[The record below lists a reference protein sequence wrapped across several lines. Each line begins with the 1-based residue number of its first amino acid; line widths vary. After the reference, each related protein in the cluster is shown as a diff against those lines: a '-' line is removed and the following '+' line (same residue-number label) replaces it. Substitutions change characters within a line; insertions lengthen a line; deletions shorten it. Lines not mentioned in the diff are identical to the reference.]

1 MNNLEIR
8 NTINELRVAKEAYFK
23 KINKLESRLSRLLR
37 EQDSEIKRL
46 TTSVYGCNVL
56 NIPLYELD
64 LSVRA
69 HNVLASIMYT
79 AFKLK
84 GSEVK
89 VKDIVKLSLEDYMK
103 YRNCGQKSLS
113 EIEQVLFELGLK
125 LK

>member
-8 NTINELRVAKEAYFK
+8 NTLDELRLAKEAYFK

-37 EQDSEIKRL
+37 EQDSEVKRL
-46 TTSVYGCNVL
+46 KASMWGGNVL

-69 HNVLASIMYT
+69 HNVLASIMYSE
-79 AFKLK
+79 FKLK

-89 VKDIVKLSLEDYMK
+89 VKDIVKLCAEDYMK